1 MMYHVYKIT
10 CKKSGRIYVG
20 QSANP
25 QKRFK
30 RHALEPPQKMLID
43 ANSYKPFVDCF
54 ELKVVFSSY
63 RKYLCD
69 CKKKRLISDL
79 KTTLISCGYNILKG
93 HLTSDSQYWR
103 LYRWKL
109 I

>member
-30 RHALEPPQKMLID
+30 CHPLKPPKKMHID
-43 ANSYKPFVDCF
+43 VNSYKPFVDYF

-63 RKYLCD
+63 RKY
-69 CKKKRLISDL
+69 
-79 KTTLISCGYNILKG
+79 
-93 HLTSDSQYWR
+93 
-103 LYRWKL
+103 
-109 I
+109 

>member
-1 MMYHVYKIT
+1 MYQVYKIT
-10 CKKSGRIYVG
+10 CKESGRIYVG

-30 RHALEPPQKMLID
+30 RHALKPPKKMLID
-43 ANSYKPFVDCF
+43 VSYKPFVNCF

-69 CKKKRLISDL
+69 CKKRRLISDL
-79 KTTLISCGYNILKG
+79 KTIQISCGYNILKG
-93 HLTSDSQYWR
+93 H
-103 LYRWKL
+103 
-109 I
+109 